1 MITRITGKLARLTET
16 AAYLEIDAFEHEVYV
31 PETARRKLQELGENE
46 TVSMHTIEFIDGNVA
61 KGGRLT
67 PRLIG
72 FLSPIEKEFFELFCS
87 VDGLGVK
94 KALAA
99 MNRPVADIA
108 AAIEDRNDRMLT
120 TLPGIG
126 PAVADRVIAKL
137 SRKMAKFALLIQQE
151 IGERPPVKRDVANE
165 THDALVSLGHSPGDA
180 AELVKQAA
188 ENLGKKAKTV
198 QDLLNE
204 VFSLQRSR

>member
-1 MITRITGKLARLTET
+1 MITRLSGKLVRVGIAE
-16 AAYLEIDAFEHEVYV
+16 AYFEVPPFEYEVMV
-31 PETARRKLQELGENE
+31 PDVVRRQLGEMVGE
-46 TVSMHTIEFIDGNVA
+46 DVSLQIVDYIDGNVQ
-61 KGGRLT
+61 KGGRMT
-67 PRLIG
+67 PRMVG

-151 IGERPPVKRDVANE
+151 IGERPPVKRDIANE

-204 VFSLQRSR
+204 VFRLQRA

>member
-1 MITRITGKLARLTET
+1 MITRITGALSRLTDS
-16 AAYLEIDAFEHEVYV
+16 AAYLEIDAFEHEVFV
-31 PETARRKLQELGENE
+31 PEISRRKLQEVGIGES
-46 TVSMHTIEFIDGNVA
+46 VSMHTIEYIDGNVQ

-72 FLSPIEKEFFELFCS
+72 FLSPIEREFFDLFCS

-108 AAIEDRNDRMLT
+108 AAIEDRDDRMLT

-137 SRKMAKFALLIQQE
+137 SRKMAKFALLISQDAA
-151 IGERPPVKRDVANE
+151 ERTPVKRDIAND
-165 THDALVSLGHSPGDA
+165 THDALVSLGHSPHDA

-188 ENLGKKAKTV
+188 ESLGKKAKTV

-204 VFSLQRSR
+204 VFRLQRAT